1 MKHLKLLFVL
11 ITLSASIIYSQDDA
25 ASSTLLN
32 KGDKAP
38 QFKVQ
43 SLSGEWLDSEYLKG
57 KVTLINFWA
66 TWCPPCR
73 AEFPLL
79 QKEIYDTI
87 KEKDFYILAI
97 SRGEETDTVKKFIDK
112 NKYTFPIY
120 VDKEAKVYNL
130 FASKYIPRN
139 FVIGKDGI
147 IKWASIGFI
156 KEEFYEMI
164 RVIKEE
170 LNK

>member
-1 MKHLKLLFVL
+1 MKYFKLFFVIILFGTSF
-11 ITLSASIIYSQDDA
+11 IAAQDDA
-25 ASSTLLN
+25 ATSTLKN
-32 KGDKAP
+32 KGEKSPSFKA
-38 QFKVQ
+38 Q
-43 SLSGEWLDSEYLKG
+43 SLSGEWISSDQLKG

-79 QKEIYDTI
+79 QKDIYDSI
-87 KEKDFYILAI
+87 KGKDFVVMAI

-112 NKYTFPIY
+112 NDYSFPVY

-130 FASKYIPRN
+130 FANKYIPRN
-139 FVIGKDGI
+139 FVIGKDGY
-147 IKWASIGFI
+147 IKWASIGFV

-164 RVIKEE
+164 KVIREE
-170 LNK
+170 LKK

>member
-1 MKHLKLLFVL
+1 MKSFKLLFVIIIL
-11 ITLSASIIYSQDDA
+11 VTSLIYSQDDA
-25 ASSTLLN
+25 ASSTLIN

-38 QFKVQ
+38 KFEVQ
-43 SLSGEWLDSEYLKG
+43 SISGGWLSSDLLKG

-79 QKEIYDTI
+79 QKDIYDSI
-87 KEKDFYILAI
+87 KEKDFNVMAI

-130 FASKYIPRN
+130 FANKYIPRN
-139 FVIGKDGI
+139 FVIGKDGYL
-147 IKWASIGFI
+147 KWASIGFV

-164 RVIKEE
+164 KVIREE
-170 LNK
+170 LKK

>member
-1 MKHLKLLFVL
+1 MKYLK
-11 ITLSASIIYSQDDA
+11 SIIVLTLFATSFITAQDDA
-25 ASSTLLN
+25 ASSTLIN

-38 QFKVQ
+38 QFKAQ
-43 SLSGEWLDSEYLKG
+43 SLSGEWLSSDQLKG

-79 QKEIYDTI
+79 QKDIYDGI
-87 KEKDFYILAI
+87 KDKDFSVLAI

-139 FVIGKDGI
+139 FVIGKDGF
-147 IKWASIGFI
+147 IKWASVGFV
-156 KEEFYEMI
+156 KEEFYEMVK
-164 RVIKEE
+164 VIKEE
-170 LNK
+170 LKK

>member
-1 MKHLKLLFVL
+1 MKHLKLFFVV

-43 SLSGEWLDSEYLKG
+43 SLSGGWLDSEHLKG

-164 RVIKEE
+164 KVIKEE

>member
-1 MKHLKLLFVL
+1 MKSLKLLFVI
-11 ITLSASIIYSQDDA
+11 ITLVSSVIYSQDDA
-25 ASSTLLN
+25 AASTLIN

-38 QFKVQ
+38 KFEVQ
-43 SLSGEWLDSEYLKG
+43 SISGEWLSSDQLKG

-79 QKEIYDTI
+79 QKDIYDSI
-87 KEKDFYILAI
+87 KDKDFLVMAI

-130 FASKYIPRN
+130 FANKYIPRN
-139 FVIGKDGI
+139 FVIGKDGN
-147 IKWASIGFI
+147 IKWASIGFV

-164 RVIKEE
+164 KVIREE
-170 LNK
+170 LKK

>member
-1 MKHLKLLFVL
+1 MKGFKIIFIVILF
-11 ITLSASIIYSQDDA
+11 SASFITAQDDA
-25 ASSTLLN
+25 AASTLVN

-43 SLSGEWLDSEYLKG
+43 SLSGEWLSSDQLKG

-66 TWCPPCR
+66 TWCPPCC

-79 QKEIYDTI
+79 QKDIYDSI
-87 KEKDFYILAI
+87 KEKDFLVMAI

-112 NKYTFPIY
+112 NKYTFPVY

-130 FASKYIPRN
+130 FANKYIPRN
-139 FVIGKDGI
+139 FVIGKDGN
-147 IKWASIGFI
+147 IKWASIGFV
-156 KEEFYEMI
+156 KEEFYEMVK
-164 RVIKEE
+164 VIKEE
-170 LNK
+170 LKK

>member
-112 NKYTFPIY
+112 NKYTFPIF

>member
-1 MKHLKLLFVL
+1 MKHLKLLFVV

-43 SLSGEWLDSEYLKG
+43 SLSGEWLDSEHLKG

-87 KEKDFYILAI
+87 KEKDFYVLAI

-130 FASKYIPRN
+130 FANKYIPRN

-164 RVIKEE
+164 KVIKEE

>member
-1 MKHLKLLFVL
+1 MKLFNLLCALL
-11 ITLSASIIYSQDDA
+11 IISASLINAQEDA

-32 KGDKAP
+32 KGNKVP
-38 QFKVQ
+38 LFNVQ
-43 SLSGEWLDSEYLKG
+43 SISGQWLSSAQLKG

-79 QKEIYDTI
+79 QKNIFDVI
-87 KEKDFYILAI
+87 KDKNFSILAI
-97 SRGEETDTVKKFIDK
+97 SRGEETDTVKKFIER
-112 NKYTFPIY
+112 NKYTFPVY

-147 IKWASIGFI
+147 IKWASTGFV

-164 RVIKEE
+164 EVIKEE

>member
-1 MKHLKLLFVL
+1 M
-11 ITLSASIIYSQDDA
+11 SASLINAQEDA

-32 KGDKAP
+32 KGDKVP
-38 QFKVQ
+38 LFSVQ
-43 SLSGEWLDSEYLKG
+43 SISGQWLSSAQLKG
-57 KVTLINFWA
+57 KVALINFWA

-79 QKEIYDTI
+79 QKNIFDAI
-87 KEKDFYILAI
+87 KDKDFSILAI
-97 SRGEETDTVKKFIDK
+97 SRGEEADTVKKFIER
-112 NKYTFPIY
+112 NKYTFPVF

-130 FASKYIPRN
+130 FAGKYIPRN
-139 FVIGKDGI
+139 FVIGKDGTV
-147 IKWASIGFI
+147 KWASTGFV

-164 RVIKEE
+164 EVIKKE

>member
-1 MKHLKLLFVL
+1 MKCFKLFFTVILFNASF
-11 ITLSASIIYSQDDA
+11 ITAQDDA
-25 ASSTLLN
+25 ASSTLIN

-38 QFKVQ
+38 KFEVQ
-43 SLSGEWLDSEYLKG
+43 SISGGWLSSDQLKG

-79 QKEIYDTI
+79 QKDIYDSI
-87 KEKDFYILAI
+87 KEKDFNVMAI

-130 FASKYIPRN
+130 FANKYIPRN
-139 FVIGKDGI
+139 FVIGKDGY
-147 IKWASIGFI
+147 IKWASIGFV

-164 RVIKEE
+164 KVIREE
-170 LNK
+170 LKK

>member
-1 MKHLKLLFVL
+1 MKSLKLFF
-11 ITLSASIIYSQDDA
+11 IISIIATSIIYSQEDA
-25 ASSTLLN
+25 ASTTLIN

-38 QFKVQ
+38 HFKVQ
-43 SLSGEWLDSEYLKG
+43 SLSGEWLSSDQLKG

-79 QKEIYDTI
+79 QKDIFDSI
-87 KEKDFYILAI
+87 KNKDFSILAI

-130 FASKYIPRN
+130 FANKYIPRN

-147 IKWASIGFI
+147 IKWASIGFV
-156 KEEFYEMI
+156 KEEFYEMVK
-164 RVIKEE
+164 VIEEE
-170 LNK
+170 LKK